1 MPISREEGIRRAEA
15 LADALAELRKTT
27 QATERLIRQ
36 ALKRYAEDDTPIAA
50 TLALTTPSDTR
61 RSMNEALGVVESAR
75 HQMRLT
81 IFAAGLR
88 VLPPAGGPLCQGGPA
103 PAGQLTPVRPY
114 GRWKSAS
121 ISAMILCSRSAS
133 SACRRRRSSS
143 A

>member
-81 IFAAGLR
+81 IFAVGLDAGMSIGELGRAFGFSRQLAARYAKEAQPLR
-88 VLPPAGGPLCQGGPA
+88 D
-103 PAGQLTPVRPY
+103 
-114 GRWKSAS
+114 S
-121 ISAMILCSRSAS
+121 
-133 SACRRRRSSS
+133 
-143 A
+143 